1 MNALYLYLYITVSLP
16 LRYCISLTLIFA
28 LYQSAYF
35 SLCLSL
41 LLQFYTICC
50 LLSSL
55 QSGTLLNYINQ
66 SNGVLRLFA
75 ALAEG
80 CEIFKNEGA
89 SVGKSSSLLSFDLYV
104 MTSNVGANDVRC
116 LTEERTITFVLYS
129 LHSSRYASSS
139 SSTPFTMP
147 HLHHPHISLYPIFI
161 FIFHSFHYA
170 SSSSSTPFTRP
181 HLYLPLL
188 SLRLIFIFH
197 SFHYVIFIFHSFRYA
212 SSSSSTRFTTPH
224 LHHPLLSLCL
234 IFVIHTFHYT
244 LSSSSSSTPFTTP
257 HLHLPL
263 LSLCLIFIFHS
274 FHYASSSS
282 STPFTT
288 PHLHLP
294 LLSLCLIFIF
304 HSFHYTL
311 SSSSSSTPF
320 YFFGCA
326 AEGTE
331 SSVQRICREF
341 GHTAD
346 DAALWLSRCRYC
358 KGLSRYLT
366 LFLCMCQSLNL
377 SVSLSI

>member
-147 HLHHPHISLYPIFI
+147 HP
-161 FIFHSFHYA
+161 
-170 SSSSSTPFTRP
+170 
-181 HLYLPLL
+181 
-188 SLRLIFIFH
+188 
-197 SFHYVIFIFHSFRYA
+197 
-212 SSSSSTRFTTPH
+212 
-224 LHHPLLSLCL
+224 
-234 IFVIHTFHYT
+234 
-244 LSSSSSSTPFTTP
+244 
-257 HLHLPL
+257 HLPL
-263 LSLCLIFIFHS
+263 LSTFSAVQRKERSLPSKEYAVSSDTQQMMLLCGFQDAGIAKDYRDI
-274 FHYASSSS
+274 
-282 STPFTT
+282 
-288 PHLHLP
+288 
-294 LLSLCLIFIF
+294 LLS
-304 HSFHYTL
+304 
-311 SSSSSSTPF
+311 F
-320 YFFGCA
+320 YVC
-326 AEGTE
+326 
-331 SSVQRICREF
+331 
-341 GHTAD
+341 
-346 DAALWLSRCRYC
+346 
-358 KGLSRYLT
+358 
-366 LFLCMCQSLNL
+366 
-377 SVSLSI
+377 VSL